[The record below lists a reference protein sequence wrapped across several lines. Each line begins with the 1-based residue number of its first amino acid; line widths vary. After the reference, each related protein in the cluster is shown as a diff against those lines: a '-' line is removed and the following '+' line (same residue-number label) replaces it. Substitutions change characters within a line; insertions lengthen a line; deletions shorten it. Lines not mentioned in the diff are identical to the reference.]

1 MIRVHTNPI
10 IFLLDNAEYVI
21 EEQIHPGSYNKLQ
34 DWDYCALAHAMKGKN
49 DNLWATK
56 VGPRHLSA
64 TDSVSKSSPFQPVEP
79 TSEVLVAQ
87 SCRIRLPLHWWP
99 SYSQAFL
106 NHCSALYL
114 FAVA

>member
-34 DWDYCALAHAMKGKN
+34 DWDYCALAHAMKGKT
-49 DNLWATK
+49 DNLWTTK

-64 TDSVSKSSPFQPVEP
+64 DASGSTPHLPPQNVKQVCEIHVGYRCSTRLRVDSGGNR
-79 TSEVLVAQ
+79 THI
-87 SCRIRLPLHWWP
+87 C
-99 SYSQAFL
+99 FL
-106 NHCSALYL
+106 
-114 FAVA
+114 